1 MSSFLA
7 NATPA
12 TYYSY
17 GQQSDFPNA
26 DLNSTASNY
35 AIRSFHDLSSSSSS
49 PTTNH
54 HLAASSSENASAH
67 YYSLNDTNPT
77 NHTSSSLSNTPPSSQ
92 STIMNSSNN
101 GNSSNSLDL
110 HLQHTQMNGQLTN
123 SGTPS
128 NQYQTTAQLTP
139 PPSVSTDGS
148 HQSPV
153 LTYPSY
159 RDYTELSNSNN
170 SINSTPTTTS
180 SSQNMNNSTPTTTAS
195 NGASQQQSSNQSPK
209 SDGLNSMTAGG
220 GNPLHYSENNNAMD
234 LDSGMSPSAS
244 ASNTYTPSIHN
255 PYHLAAAHQSN
266 APSSQFNLHHH
277 SHSQSTNAFGHHQAN
292 PHQFANS
299 QADGLINQHQHH
311 LLPASY
317 HQLHHSHLNSH
328 NQIQTQPQHPHLHPQ
343 LNALNVAVHVHNFNP
358 NPSIIPNSGGSQAN
372 SSYLPENPHL
382 SATTPVSPAV
392 NSAFTN
398 GSNGNSFINSSG
410 LLTPAQPFLPNNA
423 GSNCG
428 GGQSNGLP
436 STNGKP
442 NGGSSSSNPNN
453 PNSRNDSPLGP
464 YSNLT
469 SNAIGQSIACDSA
482 AASAS
487 LLLDAHNTNGS
498 GSSTPN
504 PAAATNGF
512 HSLMYHLNPL
522 SSNSPSP
529 TLQAQQ
535 SQLHLAQHHHHH
547 LHQNQFV
554 QHPSHHHQ
562 LHPHQQLPPQ
572 AAQQLIAGGH
582 PVGSLNHHLQ
592 GAGPPGAGNQF
603 APQHAYSQLNNAT
616 PNHLSQ
622 PMHPMH
628 FKMQAANSNHQMVN
642 SFNSSAGIA
651 NQSGNGNSR
660 NSSASSDSNKQ
671 VYKWMQVKRSQPK
684 TGKRQSIYLPCLLS
698 QSSTKISSDDVRL
711 GVVVCRPT
719 NLPSGCISFRQKSFR
734 LPIAVF
740 TSRAMFLRERMNNL
754 ASFDAH
760 RSGHQRFAAY

>member
-1 MSSFLA
+1 MYKTNRMMSSFLA

-26 DLNSTASNY
+26 DLNPTAGQTASNY
-35 AIRSFHDLSSSSSS
+35 PIRSFHDLSSSSSS
-49 PTTNH
+49 PTTSH
-54 HLAASSSENASAH
+54 HLQANPSENGTASAH
-67 YYSLNDTNPT
+67 YYSLANDNNQT

-110 HLQHTQMNGQLTN
+110 HLAHTQQMNGQLTN

-128 NQYQTTAQLTP
+128 NPYQTTAQLTP

-180 SSQNMNNSTPTTTAS
+180 SSSQNMNNSTPTTTAS
-195 NGASQQQSSNQSPK
+195 NGASQQQSTNQSPK
-209 SDGLNSMTAGG
+209 SEGLNSMTAAS
-220 GNPLHYSENNNAMD
+220 GNPLLYAENNNAMD

-266 APSSQFNLHHH
+266 TSQFNLHHH
-277 SHSQSTNAFGHHQAN
+277 SHSQSTNAFGHHHQPN

-358 NPSIIPNSGGSQAN
+358 NPSIIPNSGSQAN
-372 SSYLPENPHL
+372 SSYLPDNPHL
-382 SATTPVSPAV
+382 SATTPVSAAV

-398 GSNGNSFINSSG
+398 GNGNSFINSSG
-410 LLTPAQPFLPNNA
+410 LLAPAQPFLPNNA

-428 GGQSNGLP
+428 GQSNGLP
-436 STNGKP
+436 TTNGKP
-442 NGGSSSSNPNN
+442 TGSSSSAIANNPNN

-469 SNAIGQSIACDSA
+469 NNAIGQSIACDSA

-504 PAAATNGF
+504 PAATNGF

-554 QHPSHHHQ
+554 QHPPHHHQ

-572 AAQQLIAGGH
+572 SAQPLIAGGH

-592 GAGPPGAGNQF
+592 NAGPPGAGNQF
-603 APQHAYSQLNNAT
+603 GPQHAYNQLNNAT
-616 PNHLSQ
+616 PNHLNQ

-628 FKMQAANSNHQMVN
+628 FKMQTANSNHQMVN
-642 SFNSSAGIA
+642 SFNSSAGIVNA

-660 NSSASSDSNKQ
+660 NSSASSESKH

-684 TGKRQSIYLPCLLS
+684 TGKFDICFR
-698 QSSTKISSDDVRL
+698 SS
-711 GVVVCRPT
+711 
-719 NLPSGCISFRQKSFR
+719 NWQ
-734 LPIAVF
+734 
-740 TSRAMFLRERMNNL
+740 
-754 ASFDAH
+754 
-760 RSGHQRFAAY
+760 